1 MALDMQSVYVLASG
15 GARALEQL
23 DEVTSNIANINTNGF
38 KKILVKEMSQ
48 RLDENGADANHL
60 FVFPRFERSIIDTS
74 QGALKETKNP
84 FDIAIDG
91 KGYFVIQKGETT
103 YLTRDGHL
111 FLNSEGYLID
121 NNGNYVLDTQDK
133 PIQLSSNEDIT
144 VTPAG
149 EIYQKNEPIAKLK
162 IVDFSDIEAVGKG
175 YYKQKGEEQKPRFQI
190 KQGFLESSNVNVIE
204 QMTEMIN
211 AQRRFEMYN
220 NLIKSIDQINQ
231 KTNDI
236 GKA

>member
-1 MALDMQSVYVLASG
+1 MALDMQSIYVLASG
-15 GARALEQL
+15 GSRTMEQL
-23 DEVTSNIANINTNGF
+23 DEITNNIANVDSNGF
-38 KKILVKEMSQ
+38 KKVLIKEMSQ

-60 FVFPRFERSIIDTS
+60 FVFPRFERSIVDTK

-84 FDIAIDG
+84 LDIAIDG
-91 KGYFVIQKGETT
+91 KGYFVVQKGDAT

-111 FLNSEGYLID
+111 FLNSEGYLVD
-121 NNGNYVLDTQDK
+121 NNGNFILDTQDK
-133 PIQLSSNEDIT
+133 PIQLASSEDISISST
-144 VTPAG
+144 G
-149 EIYQKNEPIAKLK
+149 EIYQKNEPIAKIK
-162 IVDFSDIEAVGKG
+162 IVDYNDITAVGDG
-175 YYKQKGEEQKPRFQI
+175 YYQQSGAQREAKFSI
-190 KQGFLESSNVNVIE
+190 KQGFLELSNINPIVE
-204 QMTEMIN
+204 MTDMIS

>member
-1 MALDMQSVYVLASG
+1 MALDMQSIYVLASG
-15 GARALEQL
+15 GSRAMEQL
-23 DEVTSNIANINTNGF
+23 DEVTNNIANLDTNGF
-38 KKILVKEMSQ
+38 KRVLIKEMSQ

-60 FVFPRFERSIIDTS
+60 FVFPRFERSIVDIS
-74 QGALKETKNP
+74 QGALRKTKNP
-84 FDIAIDG
+84 LDVAIDG

-111 FLNSEGYLID
+111 FLNSEGYLVD
-121 NNGNYVLDTQDK
+121 NNGNYILDTQDK
-133 PIQLSSNEDIT
+133 PIQLSSSEDIAI
-144 VTPAG
+144 TPTG
-149 EIYQKNEPIAKLK
+149 EIYQKNEPIAKLQ
-162 IVDFSDIEAVGKG
+162 VADFGDVEAVGDG
-175 YYKQKGEEQKPRFQI
+175 YYKQKGARKEAKYTL
-190 KQGFLESSNVNVIE
+190 KQGFLESSNVNAIA

-220 NLIKSIDQINQ
+220 NLIKSIDHINQ